1 MNNNHIAKE
10 KLHAVMTLLDEVEK
24 LLENMADDDFN
35 TYRQGQSNAIAAL
48 VRAENAVLEVLE
60 EI

>member
-1 MNNNHIAKE
+1 
-10 KLHAVMTLLDEVEK
+10 MTLLDEVEK